1 MVGEPWASTRRFTRP
16 LVQHTDTCMANL
28 PTKLFALLGSALL
41 MACSAAYAQD
51 SGPLLDLLVRK
62 GIVTDQEA
70 EDLRAELSKDFAMNT
85 PAGKLDLSSR
95 VQRFTLAGDVRL
107 RYQYDNEIPN
117 NFSSAPA
124 TGNNNDRSRYR
135 YRFRFGPTVQFANNW
150 IAGFRLETASGS
162 TSTNDDFGAAGSQ
175 NFAKDG
181 NTAFIGQA
189 WVEYLATNKWGTD
202 RLNVRVGKHAHPFF
216 TPGVNGFWIDTDI
229 NPEGLS
235 EELVF
240 NDRIGKGW
248 GLSLRGGQYILSNNS
263 RTTDRAGG
271 FLNSPSVLWIGQ
283 AEVSKVYSYESNPY
297 GLRIAP
303 TIVAFTAPE
312 ATGFT
317 LNQPDTSATINYDNL
332 LTVVLPLE
340 YTFRVMNRPLA
351 VYGTYGFNFKGGQR
365 SNYLYSATPTAND
378 EPRLTTAAGN
388 PSNYDQMYNVG
399 LRFGALRNP
408 GDWQLTA
415 EWRHVEPGAYTSILL
430 DSDFNAG
437 RTNGKGIIVSGV
449 YNWTE
454 AISST
459 ITFFHSDNIDKNS
472 PGTVGFHTADVLQ
485 VDLSARF

>member
-1 MVGEPWASTRRFTRP
+1 
-16 LVQHTDTCMANL
+16 MANF
-28 PTKLFALLGSALL
+28 TFKWAALFGSALL
-41 MACSAAYAQD
+41 GACAAVHAQD

-62 GIVTDQEA
+62 GVVTDQEA
-70 EDLRAELSKDFAMNT
+70 EDLRAELAKDFATNS

-95 VQRFTLAGDVRL
+95 VQRFTLAGDVRI

-117 NFSSAPA
+117 NFNAAPS
-124 TGNNNDRSRYR
+124 TGKNNDRSRYR

-150 IAGFRLETASGS
+150 IAGFRLETAAGS

-181 NTAFIGQA
+181 NTAFVGQA
-189 WVEYLATNKWGTD
+189 WIEYQATNKWGTD
-202 RLNVRVGKHAHPFF
+202 RLDVRIGKHAHPFF

-229 NPEGLS
+229 NPEGFS

-240 NDRIGKGW
+240 NDRIAKGW

-263 RTTDRAGG
+263 RTTDRLGN
-271 FLNSPSVLWIGQ
+271 FLNDPSILWIGQ
-283 AEVSKVYSYESNPY
+283 AEFSKTYLYENNPY

-303 TIVAFTAPE
+303 AIVAFTAPE
-312 ATGFT
+312 VTGTT
-317 LNQPDTSATINYDNL
+317 LNQPDTSATTNYDNL
-332 LTVVLPLE
+332 ITVLLPVE
-340 YTFRVMNRPLA
+340 YIIKMMNQPLA
-351 VYGTYGFNFKGGQR
+351 FYGTYGLNLKGGQR
-365 SNYLYSATPTAND
+365 ANYLYSANPTANN
-378 EPRLTTAAGN
+378 EPLLTTAAGN
-388 PSNYDQMYNVG
+388 PSSYDQMFNVG
-399 LRFGALRNP
+399 VRFGATRNA

-415 EWRHVEPGAYTSILL
+415 EWRYVEPGAYTSILL

-437 RTNGKGIIVSGV
+437 RTNGSGVIVSGV

-472 PGTVGFHTADVLQ
+472 SGTVGFHTADVVQ